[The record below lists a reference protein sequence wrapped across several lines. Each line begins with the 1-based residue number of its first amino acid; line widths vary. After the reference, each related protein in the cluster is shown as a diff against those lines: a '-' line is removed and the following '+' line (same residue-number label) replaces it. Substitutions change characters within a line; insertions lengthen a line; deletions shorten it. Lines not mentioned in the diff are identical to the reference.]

1 MHEALR
7 LAQHAAAQ
15 QEVPVGALVVYNN
28 NVIGEGW
35 NQSILQSDPSAHAE
49 IVALR
54 AAANLLHNYRLI
66 NTTLYVTV
74 EPCVM
79 CVGAMLHARVGRVV
93 FGAYDSKTG
102 AAGSVFNFL
111 SDPRHN
117 HSIAVTGGV
126 LKKIAWISYKS
137 FFSHVDS
144 FHQVI
149 NFQPAYRI
157 VHLYSRAKP
166 TNQSNCEYCVH
177 TQQVLD
183 HAHNQSVFFHTIFSY

>member
-79 CVGAMLHARVGRVV
+79 CVGAMLHARIERVV

-102 AAGSVFNFL
+102 AVGSVFNLL
-111 SDPRHN
+111 SDPKHN
-117 HSIAVTGGV
+117 HSIAVTGGI
-126 LKKIAWISYKS
+126 LKKDCADILQE
-137 FFSHVDS
+137 FFLL
-144 FHQVI
+144 
-149 NFQPAYRI
+149 R
-157 VHLYSRAKP
+157 R
-166 TNQSNCEYCVH
+166 
-177 TQQVLD
+177 
-183 HAHNQSVFFHTIFSY
+183 